1 MKNTILKTITAFSV
15 LASTTFVASSAQAVI
30 LQNGDF
36 LILDI
41 KFRATDTT
49 GIVPGGF
56 NLVEFER
63 LNGTFAPDDL
73 FGDFTVTDSRLGG
86 VDDVA
91 NLLDNGEG
99 KIQSFNLDVIGDTD
113 FTLGAPLDA
122 TFNPFVTNTFNTA
135 AGFANPFF
143 TLDLGG
149 GDIVSFDLTT
159 ITATQ
164 SAPLS
169 QSNLTSI
176 FVSGLGTLSSSK
188 PQNSAPAPVDFSGS
202 IIFNTTTGRFES
214 DGGLVVRP
222 VIAEKTPE
230 ASTTMGLLALGL
242 LGGSSLLKKRSKV
255 A

>member
-1 MKNTILKTITAFSV
+1 MKNTILKTLTAFSV
-15 LASTTFVASSAQAVI
+15 LAGSTLAASSAQAVI

-41 KFRATDTT
+41 KFRATDTVGT
-49 GIVPGGF
+49 VPGGF

-63 LNGTFAPDDL
+63 LDGTFAPDDL
-73 FGDFTVTDSRLGG
+73 FGEFAVTDSRLGG

-91 NLLDNGEG
+91 NALDNGEG
-99 KIQSFNLDVIGDTD
+99 KIQSFNLDVVGDTD

-122 TFNPFVTNTFNTA
+122 VFDPFVTNTFNTA

-143 TLDLGG
+143 SLDLGG

-169 QSNLTSI
+169 QNNLTSI
-176 FVSGLGTLSSSK
+176 FVSGSGNLSSSK

-222 VIAEKTPE
+222 VVPAVPE
-230 ASTTMGLLALGL
+230 ASTVSGLLALGI
-242 LGGSSLLKKRSKV
+242 LGSASLSFKKRCK